1 METFEELQSWG
12 VTHYY
17 VEKGSHISVKTAKAH
32 VNLFTNPYF
41 GRMLF
46 IDGVLQSSEKDEKL
60 YHQTLVEYAKPT
72 VLKGSVLIAGGAEG
86 ATAREVF
93 NGAYAISK
101 VVMVDW
107 DKELVDLMRQEVFC
121 QGVFEN
127 PLLEIIHEDIMK
139 YLTVPCD
146 LYDSII
152 IDLLDP
158 HTEDEI
164 KWLSAVCVLAIKRLK
179 SGGTLVLNAG
189 GNYDIM
195 VRLVHVLED
204 NCLCRT
210 DYKTIFIP
218 SFQEL
223 WYLIRICKI

>member
-1 METFEELQSWG
+1 METFEELQTWG

-17 VEKGSHISVKTAKAH
+17 AEKDSHKSVKTDKAQ
-32 VNLFTNPYF
+32 VNIFTNPYF

-60 YHQTLVEYAKPT
+60 YHQTLVEYCNP
-72 VLKGSVLIAGGAEG
+72 KGRVLIAGGAEG
-86 ATAREVF
+86 ATAREVLKG
-93 NGAYAISK
+93 NVSK

-107 DKELVDLMRQEVFC
+107 DEELVGIMRNEIFC
-121 QGVFEN
+121 QGAFDN
-127 PLLEIIHEDIMK
+127 PLLEVIHEDIMK
-139 YLTVPCD
+139 YLTKPSD
-146 LYDSII
+146 LYNSII

-158 HTEDEI
+158 NTEDEI
-164 KWLSAVCVLAIKRLK
+164 KWLSAVSVLATTRLQP
-179 SGGTLVLNAG
+179 GGTLVLNAG

-195 VRLVHVLED
+195 VRLVHVLEEKSF
-204 NCLCRT
+204 CRT

-223 WYLIRICKI
+223 WYLIRICKL

>member
-1 METFEELQSWG
+1 METFEELQPWG
-12 VTHYY
+12 TTHYY
-17 VEKGSHISVKTAKAH
+17 CEKDSHISVKTSKAQ
-32 VNLFTNPYF
+32 VNIFTNPYF

-60 YHQTLVEYAKPT
+60 YHQTLVQYCNPT
-72 VLKGSVLIAGGAEG
+72 KGSVLIAGGAEG
-86 ATAREVF
+86 ATAREVLQ
-93 NGAYAISK
+93 NLVSK

-107 DKELVDLMRQEVFC
+107 DKELVDLMRKETFC
-121 QGVFEN
+121 QGAFEN
-127 PLLEIIHEDIMK
+127 PLLEVIHEDIMK
-139 YLTVPCD
+139 YLSEPCD
-146 LYDSII
+146 FYDSVI

-164 KWLSAVCVLAIKRLK
+164 KWLSSVCVLATTRLRT
-179 SGGTLVLNAG
+179 GGTLVLNAG

-204 NCLCRT
+204 NCVCRT

-223 WYLIRICKI
+223 WYLIRICKL